1 MLHAILNNN
10 TVEYVYNIESDEEIR
25 DLMSKNQ
32 LVVNVDDYE
41 VPPAAGW
48 VLQGVVIVPPITVAV
63 VPEKVTPRQI
73 RIALTLA
80 GISESFIDS
89 AIDALSEPNRSVAK
103 ITWEYS
109 TEVLRNNPLI
119 LSLAPAMGL
128 TSEQVDRLFIQAAK
142 L

>member
-80 GISESFIDS
+80 GISESFVDS

-109 TEVLRNNPLI
+109 TEVFRNNPLI

>member
-109 TEVLRNNPLI
+109 TEVFRNNPLI

>member
-48 VLQGVVIVPPITVAV
+48 ILQGVMVVPPIVAAV

-109 TEVLRNNPLI
+109 TEIFRDNPLI

-128 TSEQVDRLFIQAAK
+128 TSEQVDGLFIQAAK

>member
-32 LVVNVDDYE
+32 LVVNVDSYE

-48 VLQGVVIVPPITVAV
+48 ILQGVMVVPPIVVAV

-109 TEVLRNNPLI
+109 TEVFRNNPLI

-128 TSEQVDRLFIQAAK
+128 TSEQVDGLFIQAAK

>member
-48 VLQGVVIVPPITVAV
+48 ILQGVMVVPPIVVAV

-109 TEVLRNNPLI
+109 TEVFRNNPLI

-128 TSEQVDRLFIQAAK
+128 TSEQVDGLFIQAAK

>member
-89 AIDALSEPNRSVAK
+89 AIDALSEPNRSLAK

-109 TEVLRNNPLI
+109 TEVFRNNPLI

>member
-10 TVEYVYNIESDEEIR
+10 TVEYMYNIESDEEIR

-48 VLQGVVIVPPITVAV
+48 ILQGVMVVPPIVVAV

-89 AIDALSEPNRSVAK
+89 AIDALSEPSRSVAK

-109 TEVLRNNPLI
+109 TEIFRNNPLI

-128 TSEQVDRLFIQAAK
+128 TSEQVDGLFIQAAK